1 MIKKTCSF
9 KFVAV
14 FSIFAIVIFTIP
26 VIAWGCA
33 LIEGLINSDDMAWQ
47 VVMIMVF
54 LSFSLLGVFV
64 GNRVGYTVIYNA
76 ETNMLYRRGLF
87 GGYKYELKI
96 EDIQDIVIAEFYKE
110 TTYYVLIDPYNTE
123 YGGGTK
129 KSFIRL
135 EKTSKNHAFI
145 KQFWHKPIIKTVNDY
160 TF

>member
-1 MIKKTCSF
+1 MIEKTCSH
-9 KFVAV
+9 KFAALL
-14 FSIFAIVIFTIP
+14 SIFGIVLFTIS
-26 VIAWGCA
+26 G
-33 LIEGLINSDDMAWQ
+33 LICIYPLLKGLINRDNMAWQ
-47 VVMIMVF
+47 VAMIMVF

-145 KQFWHKPIIKTVNDY
+145 KQFWHKPIIKTVKDY

>member
-1 MIKKTCSF
+1 MIKKTCSH
-9 KFVAV
+9 KFAAL
-14 FSIFAIVIFTIP
+14 FSIFGIVLFTIS
-26 VIAWGCA
+26 G
-33 LIEGLINSDDMAWQ
+33 LICIYPLLKGLINRDNMAWQ
-47 VVMIMVF
+47 VAMIMVF

>member
-14 FSIFAIVIFTIP
+14 FSIFAIVIFTIIE
-26 VIAWGCA
+26 IACIYP
-33 LIEGLINSDDMAWQ
+33 LLKGLINRDNIAWQ
-47 VVMIMVF
+47 VAMIMFF
-54 LSFSLLGVFV
+54 LSFGLLCVFV
-64 GNRVGYTVIYNA
+64 GNRMGYTVIYNA

-110 TTYYVLIDPYNTE
+110 TTYYVLIDPYNTQ
-123 YGGGTK
+123 YGGCTK

-135 EKTSKNHAFI
+135 ERTSKNHAFI
-145 KQFWHKPIIKTVNDY
+145 NQFWQKPIIKTVNDY